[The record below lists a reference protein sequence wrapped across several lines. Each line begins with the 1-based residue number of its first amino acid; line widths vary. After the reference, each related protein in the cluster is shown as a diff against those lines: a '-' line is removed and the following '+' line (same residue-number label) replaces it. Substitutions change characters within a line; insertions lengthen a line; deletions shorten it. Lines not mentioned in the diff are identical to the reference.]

1 MLLAGMPRAH
11 PCRAAHVSRAAAGAG
26 RRRATPWST
35 GPVSTDPGPEAV
47 LVVDG
52 ANVVGSRPDGWWRDR
67 AGAAARLHGRL
78 ATASLPVDRVVLVL
92 EGAARP
98 GVPRGT
104 LGALETV
111 HAPGSG
117 DDEVVA
123 QVARATASGGR
134 VTVVTSDRG
143 LRARVVALGADVV
156 GPGWL
161 DEH

>member
-1 MLLAGMPRAH
+1 MPGRG
-11 PCRAAHVSRAAAGAG
+11 PAAPAPS
-26 RRRATPWST
+26 WST
-35 GPVSTDPGPEAV
+35 GPVILDPGPETV

-67 AGAAARLHGRL
+67 AGAAARLHARL
-78 ATASLPVDRVVLVL
+78 ATASLSVDRVVLVL

-98 GVPRGT
+98 GVTAGT

-123 QVARATASGGR
+123 QVARATVMGVR
-134 VTVVTSDRG
+134 VTVVTADRG
-143 LRARVVALGADVV
+143 LRARVVAQGGQVV

-161 DEH
+161 AEQ